1 MFSIFGQY
9 STKGLIELNVALVRY
24 ARVICSSLIRLRTF
38 AKMEVCTVES
48 NDEIIQSLPWFCLC
62 LIDSFNY
69 SQFIIGVIGVQKT
82 S

>member
-48 NDEIIQSLPWFCLC
+48 NDEIIQSLP
-62 LIDSFNY
+62 
-69 SQFIIGVIGVQKT
+69 
-82 S
+82 